1 MVSPINPYDTNLR
14 TYQGAEGPCR
24 ESTFDAIELV
34 NEPLKQEERPP
45 DYNHPILTTPTS
57 LESIV
62 PTRETILNLH
72 FQKLRD
78 FAEGHGHWAFRA
90 VLYRKYVKFLYLKP
104 VMDPDAFIFVT
115 RCLLDLADVTTFLT
129 LSFCNYMALG
139 MKKMTKSNFTITHY
153 LNSVRRQIAR
163 AVGFIERAAEELR
176 AHNEEERQ
184 GETSGADE
192 RRDFPGQE

>member
-1 MVSPINPYDTNLR
+1 MTPIYERIRELRARAVRAPSTPSSSVTESDTD
-14 TYQGAEGPCR
+14 P
-24 ESTFDAIELV
+24 
-34 NEPLKQEERPP
+34 
-45 DYNHPILTTPTS
+45 
-57 LESIV
+57 
-62 PTRETILNLH
+62 
-72 FQKLRD
+72 KLRD